1 MVWPI
6 NRSYQAP
13 RFDAGRGT
21 TWDWGRRT
29 YVMGIVNATQDSFSG
44 DGVAGELQKAVLLA
58 KEFEACGV
66 DIIDIGGASS
76 RPGADPTPVSI
87 EKERVIRVIE
97 VVNAEVEV
105 PISVDTTWA
114 EVAEAALDAGAT
126 IVNDISGFRLD
137 PDLSSLV
144 ADRGV
149 GAVLMHNQRGL
160 EHHDVIDDITNGL
173 SGSLLIAEAAG
184 IDAAKL
190 ILDPGFGFGWSVAEN
205 LEILRR
211 LPELQS
217 LNFPLLIG
225 TSRKSSIGTV
235 LGSNVDERLFGTAAT
250 VTQAICAG
258 IDVVR
263 IHDGAEMRDVV
274 DMSDAVVRQDRSVD

>member
-1 MVWPI
+1 VWPI

-44 DGVAGELQKAVLLA
+44 DGVAGELQKAVSLA

-66 DIIDIGGASS
+66 DVIDIGGASS

-97 VVNAEVEV
+97 VVNAEVDV

-137 PDLSSLV
+137 PDLPSLV

-190 ILDPGFGFGWSVAEN
+190 ILDPGFGFGWSVTEN

-211 LPELQS
+211 LPELDS

>member
-1 MVWPI
+1 VWPI

-66 DIIDIGGASS
+66 DVIDIGGASS
-76 RPGADPTPVSI
+76 RPGADPTPVSV

>member
-44 DGVAGELQKAVLLA
+44 DGVAGELQKAVSLA

-66 DIIDIGGASS
+66 DVIDIGGASS

-97 VVNAEVEV
+97 VVNAEVDV

-137 PDLSSLV
+137 PDLPSLV

-190 ILDPGFGFGWSVAEN
+190 ILDPGFGFGWSVTEN

-211 LPELQS
+211 LPELDS

>member
-1 MVWPI
+1 VVWPI

-66 DIIDIGGASS
+66 DVIDIGGASS

>member
-1 MVWPI
+1 MWPI

-44 DGVAGELQKAVLLA
+44 DGVAGELQKAVSLA
-58 KEFEACGV
+58 KQFEACGV
-66 DIIDIGGASS
+66 DVIDIGGASS

-97 VVNAEVEV
+97 VVNAEVAV

-211 LPELQS
+211 LPELDS

-235 LGSNVDERLFGTAAT
+235 LGSDVDERLFGTAAT

-274 DMSDAVVRQDRSVD
+274 DMSDAVVRQDKSVD

>member
-1 MVWPI
+1 MWPI
-6 NRSYQAP
+6 NRSYQAT

-44 DGVAGELQKAVLLA
+44 DGVAGELQKAVSLA
-58 KEFEACGV
+58 KKFEACGV
-66 DIIDIGGASS
+66 DVIDIGGASS

-97 VVNAEVEV
+97 VVNAEVKV
-105 PISVDTTWA
+105 PISVDTTRA

-211 LPELQS
+211 LPELDS

>member
-1 MVWPI
+1 VVWPI
-6 NRSYQAP
+6 NRSYQTP

-44 DGVAGELQKAVLLA
+44 DGVAGELQKALLVA

-66 DIIDIGGASS
+66 DVIDIGGASS

-211 LPELQS
+211 LPELDS

-235 LGSNVDERLFGTAAT
+235 LGSNVNERLFGTAAT

-274 DMSDAVVRQDRSVD
+274 DMSDAVVRQDKSVD